1 VLQLFCR
8 LHPCHVCICNVFPR
22 PCTYT
27 AHSYFSWKS
36 FSLVWFIYSTTL
48 TERKGHFICWWII
61 WCQVIPF
68 FTFILCIFRQN
79 AILETFLCDLAYM
92 CIQVKA
98 MYIFIDNSPPCES
111 GTVLLFKDWG
121 WKAVTLLPS
130 PFFLQLIPFLA
141 IYLPHRQL
149 HICTS
154 HSARLRSAFP
164 FFLLQTDFAFSLIE
178 IRLTSCVINREYLE
192 YKHSHYVLSRSI
204 RIPGPLFWHMSNLI
218 CIIGFS
224 QLWNSFDLPPSL
236 VTEWDRQ
243 GVPLTSHMF
252 TLSLLFYTLASFLSC
267 MCFISSTDTQIYQSL
282 TLHLSFFISSLQFVV
297 ITLLPAVVVFAAV
310 SRVGVARLSLE
321 FPVWLSHI

>member
-1 VLQLFCR
+1 MWIRHRAALQR
-8 LHPCHVCICNVFPR
+8 LGMESCHTPPLPLLSPTHSLSCYLLATPTV
-22 PCTYT
+22 TYLYQSLCQ
-27 AHSYFSWKS
+27 AAFS
-36 FSLVWFIYSTTL
+36 
-48 TERKGHFICWWII
+48 
-61 WCQVIPF
+61 
-68 FTFILCIFRQN
+68 
-79 AILETFLCDLAYM
+79 
-92 CIQVKA
+92 
-98 MYIFIDNSPPCES
+98 
-111 GTVLLFKDWG
+111 
-121 WKAVTLLPS
+121 
-130 PFFLQLIPFLA
+130 
-141 IYLPHRQL
+141 
-149 HICTS
+149 
-154 HSARLRSAFP
+154 FP
-164 FFLLQTDFAFSLIE
+164 FFPSSDRFCLFTHRNSTDVLCYKQRIFRIQTFSL
-178 IRLTSCVINREYLE
+178 CVIE
-192 YKHSHYVLSRSI
+192 KHQDSRAS
-204 RIPGPLFWHMSNLI
+204 LLAHESNLI